1 MNRNATLRFRRVTA
15 LLALAWA
22 LLAFGFAAVDR
33 LTASPELV
41 PPLVIGGMATHPWR
55 ITALS
60 FEARAKGVA
69 PGDHLLAIDGQVVE
83 RAFGDR
89 DRFRVDATN
98 EYRIRK
104 EGGDREVEFLL
115 HPVPAESLVPRS
127 LSLVLL
133 LLPMIG
139 VVYLAAGI
147 TVWRMRPDRAETW
160 ALFLFCS
167 VMGAQLLLP
176 TQPGTSPWLAYWL
189 NLPFVGAT
197 TFHLFTTYPEEPPW
211 IVRRPLARSLPYL
224 LALPIGLL
232 AASEGALGLPLSIGK
247 PVALWYTIALCLG
260 SIAVALRERTYLRE
274 TKAADRA
281 DVMLLG
287 AVVSFVP
294 ALLALL
300 AANWLPAGFP
310 YHLGFASFFVFPIAV
325 GYGIVRKQLF
335 EIRVVAKSSATYGAV
350 TLAITGVYAFLIV
363 FADAVVT
370 RFNVNARSPWFSVGF
385 LFAAI
390 LAFNPLRDR
399 MQSLVDRFFDRDH
412 ALYRRALREISEAM
426 VSMLS
431 TKEVVDRILVALTE
445 TMGVGRAVVLL
456 QEEGRRQLAPAASRG
471 QWEEESLDFRLALGH
486 PLCRRLLTR
495 RDALA
500 RSDFDDE
507 LDLELRELCRD
518 VFDQLEVELIVPIP
532 YGVELIGAIG
542 VGHKYSGERLSAED
556 RQLLLTLANQS
567 SIAIQNSRAFD
578 EIANLNATL
587 EARVEERT
595 RELHEAQAQLMHS
608 EKMRSL
614 GQLVAGVAHE
624 LNNPIGFVHAN
635 LQLLQEYSRRLAAA
649 HRAGEDT
656 AKIEAAI
663 EKLLNR
669 SREGTERV
677 TKIVQDLRTFSRMD
691 QADLVDVDLNE
702 EIDRTVTLMEPR
714 LRDGIELIRDYGEL
728 PRVRCYA
735 GQLSQ
740 VFMNLLMNA
749 CDALEGKGRIRIR
762 TRAIGSG
769 LDASSDPA
777 RQRTTGVRLEF
788 HDDGPGIPPEVQA
801 RIFEPFYTTKA
812 VGKGTGLG
820 LSISYG
826 IIERHGGRMLV
837 GSAPGE
843 GTTFVIELPL
853 IASPPEVAAADRPE
867 PALEGASGI

>member
-15 LLALAWA
+15 LLALAWVVLA
-22 LLAFGFAAVDR
+22 LGFAAAHR
-33 LTASPELV
+33 LSAAPEVV
-41 PPLVIGGMATHPWR
+41 PPLLISGLATHPWR
-55 ITALS
+55 ISAVS
-60 FEARAKGVA
+60 DEARAAGIA
-69 PGDHLLAIDGQVVE
+69 PGDRLLAIDGEVVE
-83 RAFGDR
+83 RALVDR
-89 DRFRVDATN
+89 GRIRAGVPN
-98 EYRIRK
+98 EYRVRQ
-104 EGGDREVEFLL
+104 GDRGRVLEVALR
-115 HPVPAESLVPRS
+115 PVPAAALVPRS

-133 LLPMIG
+133 LLPLIG
-139 VVYLAAGI
+139 LVYLAVGV
-147 TVWRMRPDRAETW
+147 TVWRMRPDRIETW
-160 ALFLFCS
+160 ALFLFCC

-176 TQPGTSPWLAYWL
+176 AQPGTSPWLAYWL
-189 NLPFVGAT
+189 NLPLIGAT
-197 TFHLFTTYPEEPPW
+197 TFHLFTSYPEEPPW
-211 IVRRPLARSLPYL
+211 VVRHPLTRSVPYL
-224 LALPIGLL
+224 VAVPIGLL
-232 AASEGALGLPLSIGK
+232 AATEGALRLPLAVGK
-247 PVALWYTIALCLG
+247 PAALWFTIGLCFV
-260 SIAVALRERTYLRE
+260 SILVALRERSHLRE

-287 AVVSFVP
+287 AVVSFLP
-294 ALLALL
+294 AMLALL
-300 AANWLPAGFP
+300 AANWLPASFP
-310 YHLGFASFFVFPIAV
+310 YHLGFAAFFVFPIAV

-335 EIRVVAKSSATYGAV
+335 EIRVVAKSSAAYGAV
-350 TLAITGVYAFLIV
+350 TLVITGLYAFLIT

-445 TMGVGRAVVLL
+445 TMGVSRAVVLL
-456 QEEGRRQLAPAASRG
+456 EEEGHRQLAPAAARG
-471 QWEEESLDFRLALGH
+471 DWEEESLDFLLALDH
-486 PLCRRLLTR
+486 PLCRRLLIR

-507 LDLELRELCRD
+507 RDLEVRELCRD

-532 YGVELIGAIG
+532 YGADLIGAIG
-542 VGHKYSGERLSAED
+542 VGHKYSGERLGAED

-578 EIANLNATL
+578 EIADLNATL

-595 RELHEAQAQLMHS
+595 HELHDAQAQLMHS

-635 LQLLQEYSRRLAAA
+635 LQLLQEYSRKLAAA

-656 AKIEAAI
+656 TKIEAAI
-663 EKLLNR
+663 EKLLSR

-691 QADLVDVDLNE
+691 QADLVDVNLNE

-714 LRDGIELIRDYGEL
+714 LRDGIDLVRDYGEL

-762 TRAIGSG
+762 TRVIGMLPAPG
-769 LDASSDPA
+769 SSAPSSS
-777 RQRTTGVRLEF
+777 GVRLEF

-801 RIFEPFYTTKA
+801 QIFEPFYTTKP

-826 IIERHGGRMLV
+826 IVERHGGRMLV

-853 IASPPEVAAADRPE
+853 VAAPSEDETPSRTE
-867 PALEGASGI
+867 PARSGGSRT